1 MARPDKVERGGGR
14 RKVRVGA
21 GGRGSAE
28 GDRELSGYDRA
39 LQIKQ
44 YAMLYIRSSF
54 KKTTTHHRQRNK
66 QQQQTN

>member
-1 MARPDKVERGGGR
+1 MDWRERIRGWGGGGGG
-14 RKVRVGA
+14 GA

-44 YAMLYIRSSF
+44 YAIPCIRSSL
-54 KKTTTHHRQRNK
+54 KTTTTKNKETNNNNK
-66 QQQQTN
+66 QKN